1 MKHGMIV
8 WTFALIL
15 ALGAG
20 CDDTKNDENTTED
33 TAVAAD
39 IDVATATDTAED
51 TAALPTCPNEVL
63 LTGLLPCQC
72 YDTVATDPD
81 AQVPGCITQV
91 VCCPTVEGLRCED
104 HELLDVIDDVVEDT
118 GVVDVTEELD
128 TVDSEDVA
136 SETVEDLTTTPTC
149 PNEVDLS
156 THTPCTCKGTLV
168 KSVENAM
175 PDCELTVVCCPFDG
189 VKCE

>member
-1 MKHGMIV
+1 MKNGMIV
-8 WTFALIL
+8 WAL
-15 ALGAG
+15 ALLLIGVAG
-20 CDDTKNDENTTED
+20 CDDTQMEDNGTKDTAVDVDNDVAAATDTTED
-33 TAVAAD
+33 TG
-39 IDVATATDTAED
+39 
-51 TAALPTCPNEVL
+51 ALPTCPNEVV

-104 HELLDVIDDVVEDT
+104 HELLDVTDDVIEDA
-118 GVVDVTEELD
+118 GALDIVEELGTAD
-128 TVDSEDVA
+128 PEDVA
-136 SETVEDLTTTPTC
+136 AETVEDLTTTPTC

-168 KSVENAM
+168 ETVEDAM
-175 PDCELTVVCCPFDG
+175 PDCELSVVCCPFDG